1 MVRIPAILEGQ
12 PYHSLDVRAIDGI
25 GGEPLAALTQ
35 TPLLKTHALL
45 RAAPEKLL
53 ALQRTPAREVL
64 GALAEA
70 GALLRRDEW
79 RFGSFSRPAYVAAV
93 AASTGLPA
101 ETVAAEIG
109 EMADLL
115 ERMEE
120 ITRVQLPASE
130 EHPLDAHRYVVRGKE
145 VGYFPAGRSLLVKL
159 PGNVPTICVY
169 WLVPL
174 ALKRPVILVP
184 PEEDP
189 FTHLVLVEAIRAV
202 APWLAACVQFLPC
215 EEAVWSRMLD
225 SVDQLILPQSLAKRA
240 RTEKTHLIH
249 YGRSKLLVRGEWDDA
264 AVDVAARR
272 MLWNHGRT
280 CTGLTSV
287 ITVRRGRA
295 FAERV
300 AERLRGDPGP
310 LALFHPE
317 RARQLDAA
325 IETFVQA
332 GEVEE
337 VTGRP
342 RLREEGGRA
351 MLMPTVLWVKQPR
364 SRAFGLELPF
374 PFITV
379 AEAEDEARMLELSRD
394 ALILSVLGGEP
405 ELLQRLCC
413 EPSIHKV
420 FAGAHAERGYDP
432 LDPHEGYLADFLYRK
447 KAVLLS

>member
-1 MVRIPAILEGQ
+1 VLRIPAILEGE

-25 GGEPLAALTQ
+25 GGERLAELTQ
-35 TPLLKTHALL
+35 VPLLKTHALL
-45 RAAPEKLL
+45 RAAPEKLI
-53 ALQRTPAREVL
+53 ALLRTPSRQVL
-64 GALAEA
+64 DALAQA

-79 RFGSFSRPAYVAAV
+79 RFGSLSRPAYVAAV
-93 AASTGLPA
+93 AASTGLPP
-101 ETVAAEIG
+101 ETVGAEIG

-130 EHPLDAHRYVVRGKE
+130 EHPLDAHRYAIKGRE

-159 PGNVPTICVY
+159 PGNIPTICVY

-174 ALKRPVILVP
+174 ALKRPVVLVP

-215 EEAVWSRMLD
+215 EEAVWSRLLD
-225 SVDQLILPQSLAKRA
+225 GVDQVILPQSLARHARA
-240 RTEKTHLIH
+240 EKTHLIH
-249 YGRSKLLVRGEWDDA
+249 YGRSKLLVCGDWDEA
-264 AVDVAARR
+264 AVGVAARR
-272 MLWNHGRT
+272 MIWNHGRT

-287 ITVRRGRA
+287 IAVRRGRA

-300 AERLRGDPGP
+300 AERVRSAGP
-310 LALFHPE
+310 LALFHPQ
-317 RARQLDAA
+317 RARQIDAV
-325 IETFVQA
+325 IESFVRG
-332 GEVEE
+332 GEVED

-342 RLREEGGRA
+342 RLLENA
-351 MLMPTVLWVKQPR
+351 LLPTVLWVKQPR

-379 AEAEDEARMLELSRD
+379 AEAEDEARVLELSRD
-394 ALILSVLGGEP
+394 ALVLSVLGGDP

-413 EPSIHKV
+413 DPSIHKV

-447 KAVLLS
+447 KAVRLS